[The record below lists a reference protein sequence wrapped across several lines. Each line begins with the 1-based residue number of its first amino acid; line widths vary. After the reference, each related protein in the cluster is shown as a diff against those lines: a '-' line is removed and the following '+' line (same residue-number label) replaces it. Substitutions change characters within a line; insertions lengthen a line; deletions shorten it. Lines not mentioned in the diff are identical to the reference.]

1 MGDDGDR
8 ITNKDIIGAI
18 NRQTDNHLH
27 HIQKYSE
34 ETSSNMK
41 TLVWICKLLLG
52 AMILWAIEHF
62 ILDVLHFG
70 G

>member
-1 MGDDGDR
+1 MGEDDDR

-34 ETSSNMK
+34 ETSRNMK
-41 TLVWICKLLLG
+41 ALVWIVKLLLG
-52 AMILWAIEHF
+52 ALILWAIEQHF
-62 ILDVLHFG
+62 IQFMFG